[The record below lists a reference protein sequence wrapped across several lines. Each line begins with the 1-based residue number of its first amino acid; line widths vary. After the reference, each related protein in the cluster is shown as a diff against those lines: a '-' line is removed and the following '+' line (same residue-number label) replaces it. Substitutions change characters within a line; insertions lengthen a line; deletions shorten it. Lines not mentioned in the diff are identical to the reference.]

1 MQFKVFHLKIAGNN
15 SMWKKIF
22 VFHRL
27 EVFKSLFNFLF
38 KVILSLMIKVQTRL
52 IFFLLYLHSLLASY
66 KTTLIRL
73 WWPSS
78 CENLLES
85 SVKILN
91 RKYFFFTFTSTWT
104 LQFYKRP
111 PNCLWNPGFLG
122 NKHRRTLEQKILFV
136 FFSNYEHRSCSQC
149 ETANIFL
156 LFLNSLSVLKN
167 PLKLLKHF

>member
-91 RKYFFFTFTSTWT
+91 RKYFFLS
-104 LQFYKRP
+104 LCLPERYKRP
-111 PNCLWNPGFLG
+111 PNFSWNPGFLG
-122 NKHRRTLEQKILFV
+122 NKYRRTLEQKILFV